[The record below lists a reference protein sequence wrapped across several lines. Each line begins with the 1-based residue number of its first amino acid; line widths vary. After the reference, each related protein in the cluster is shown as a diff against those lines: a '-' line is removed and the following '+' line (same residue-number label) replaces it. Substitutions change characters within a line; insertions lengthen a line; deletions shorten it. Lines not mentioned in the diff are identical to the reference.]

1 MSYENMKK
9 MEELADAFLNAKK
22 ENREAALAM
31 MSERERDE
39 FLKFVGFYRLMTD
52 EGYYNAI
59 QESLSATIYKE
70 FNSCCIECKKIND
83 YSETPKTNADKVRSL
98 TDGELYRFIRVI
110 EIEALLKGSA
120 IAGEWLKWLKEDFNE
135 ELFLIH

>member
-1 MSYENMKK
+1 MKK
-9 MEELADAFLNAKK
+9 LEELAEAFLNAKE
-22 ENREAALAM
+22 ENRELALTM
-31 MSERERDE
+31 MSERERAE

-52 EGYYNAI
+52 EGYYNAV
-59 QESLSATIYKE
+59 QESLSTTIYKE

-83 YSETPKTNADKVRSL
+83 CSETPKTNADKVRSL
-98 TDGELYRFIRVI
+98 TDEELYRFIQVI